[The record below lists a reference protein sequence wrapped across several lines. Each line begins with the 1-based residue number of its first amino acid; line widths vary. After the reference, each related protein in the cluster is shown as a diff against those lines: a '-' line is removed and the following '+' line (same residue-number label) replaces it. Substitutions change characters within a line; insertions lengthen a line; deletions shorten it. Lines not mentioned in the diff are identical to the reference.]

1 MLIEYLQTKVD
12 HPNMTIS
19 FSTEV
24 IEKLEDLLHIP
35 DIFDMVCV
43 VVISLAMGILAK
55 SNEQEQRI

>member
-1 MLIEYLQTKVD
+1 
-12 HPNMTIS
+12 MTIS

-43 VVISLAMGILAK
+43 GVISLVMGILAK